1 MLLDFIDLKNGSGA
15 VYRRLYEAL
24 YTAIVNGVIKNGE
37 RLPSIREAAEQLSV
51 SRTTVESA
59 YLKLCIEGL
68 AEGLPQR
75 GYFIRTNPPQKPQ
88 RTERIEKREMRYDFS
103 GKKIV
108 PFATSGGSGKRLCAR
123 SCGIPKS
130 SPPTAIRRESRA

>member
-59 YLKLCIEGL
+59 ALKGL
-68 AEGLPQR
+68 RRDCRKGAIS
-75 GYFIRTNPPQKPQ
+75 Y
-88 RTERIEKREMRYDFS
+88 
-103 GKKIV
+103 
-108 PFATSGGSGKRLCAR
+108 AR
-123 SCGIPKS
+123 
-130 SPPTAIRRESRA
+130 IRRKSRSGPKE

>member
-24 YTAIVNGVIKNGE
+24 HTAIVNGVIKNGE

-75 GYFIRTNPPQKPQ
+75 GYFIRTNPPQKPP
-88 RTERIEKREMRYDFS
+88 RTDRIEKREMR
-103 GKKIV
+103 
-108 PFATSGGSGKRLCAR
+108 
-123 SCGIPKS
+123 
-130 SPPTAIRRESRA
+130 

>member
-51 SRTTVESA
+51 SRTN
-59 YLKLCIEGL
+59 G
-68 AEGLPQR
+68 
-75 GYFIRTNPPQKPQ
+75 
-88 RTERIEKREMRYDFS
+88 
-103 GKKIV
+103 
-108 PFATSGGSGKRLCAR
+108 
-123 SCGIPKS
+123 
-130 SPPTAIRRESRA
+130 

>member
-59 YLKLCIEGL
+59 YLKLCIEGRWP
-68 AEGLPQR
+68 E
-75 GYFIRTNPPQKPQ
+75 
-88 RTERIEKREMRYDFS
+88 
-103 GKKIV
+103 
-108 PFATSGGSGKRLCAR
+108 AR
-123 SCGIPKS
+123 SAHEHG
-130 SPPTAIRRESRA
+130 IRRSRAASRGQ

>member
-24 YTAIVNGVIKNGE
+24 YTAIVSGVIKNGE

-68 AEGLPQR
+68 A
-75 GYFIRTNPPQKPQ
+75 
-88 RTERIEKREMRYDFS
+88 
-103 GKKIV
+103 
-108 PFATSGGSGKRLCAR
+108 AR
-123 SCGIPKS
+123 
-130 SPPTAIRRESRA
+130 IRRKSRGGPKESKNAKCAMIFRAKK